1 MSSSTDC
8 SDEDDDNQ
16 PSSLMKYWA
25 EIRPSSTDED
35 SEPEVTPARTSRFEV
50 SSSTECPQNENYN
63 RRNENPPAESQPETT
78 SQSQTSSM
86 SHTNQ
91 LTGNIA
97 PVHVPVHQPQ
107 TEETNSASREDRIEN
122 VNLSWQTNP
131 VPDSYYR
138 PTIHDSDQQFTM
150 HQQWRR
156 DRSDSEA
163 FLLVENSFK
172 DHCCWHWINSDQF
185 RSCYRCFFCFA
196 AFLAA
201 LIVPFWLALYY
212 VFRN

>member
-1 MSSSTDC
+1 MSIPSSEKKHMSYQRMSSTSDC

-50 SSSTECPQNENYN
+50 SSSTESPQNEKYEKI
-63 RRNENPPAESQPETT
+63 NENPTAETT

-122 VNLSWQTNP
+122 VNLSCQTNP

-138 PTIHDSDQQFTM
+138 PTIHDSDQQFIM

-156 DRSDSEA
+156 DR
-163 FLLVENSFK
+163 F
-172 DHCCWHWINSDQF
+172 
-185 RSCYRCFFCFA
+185 
-196 AFLAA
+196 
-201 LIVPFWLALYY
+201 
-212 VFRN
+212 